1 MSQSWTDQ
9 TADIDDGVLS
19 RIVLRERYDFDFGSA
34 VPESFTR
41 PIAMDGTLSLPLSDS
56 ELADIQVAEAEF
68 SSGQAETYENPQDL
82 INALHASRERYRREA
97 GGQ

>member
-1 MSQSWTDQ
+1 MSKWTDQ
-9 TADIDDGVLS
+9 TADIDEGILS
-19 RIVLRERYDFDFGSA
+19 RIVLKNRCAFDFGSA
-34 VPESFTR
+34 VLESNIR
-41 PIAMDGTLSLPLSDS
+41 PIAMDSTLSPPLSDS

>member
-1 MSQSWTDQ
+1 MSQSWIGQ
-9 TADIDDGVLS
+9 TADIGDGVLS
-19 RIVLRERYDFDFGSA
+19 RIVLKERYDFDFGSV
-34 VPESFTR
+34 VPEPLICQTD
-41 PIAMDGTLSLPLSDS
+41 MDSTLSPPLSDS

-82 INALHASRERYRREA
+82 INALHTSRERYRREA